1 MALLSQLVGTDP
13 ALIFVN
19 PEAGGGRARRVIS
32 RVEAYL
38 CSQNFPAELVRTE
51 SAAGLEEC
59 AKQAIAR
66 GRRLLV
72 AMGGDGTVQ
81 ALANAAAGKDVLLGI
96 IPAGGGNDV
105 AAALGIPAEPV
116 AAASALL
123 RGVPRPFDL
132 SRARTADGRE
142 RFYCGGGGIGLD
154 AEAAQ
159 HAGTA
164 FRSWPGGLRYVA
176 PALWA
181 LRSFTPIDVEAEIGE
196 NPRERVRARVLLATV
211 TNTPTYGAG
220 LRFAPEAATDDG
232 LLDLVL
238 VEELGLL
245 QILELLPRLFGN
257 GDLRIPQIQ
266 RHRARRV
273 RLVTARPCMFHG
285 DGEIFGPAPVE
296 IEAVRH
302 AVRVIAP
309 VPVRD

>member
-1 MALLSQLVGTDP
+1 MAPRSQSGGTEP
-13 ALIFVN
+13 ALILVN
-19 PEAGGGRARRVIS
+19 PEAGGGRTGRAVP

-38 CSQNFPAELVRTE
+38 RSQNFPAEFVRPKH
-51 SAAGLEEC
+51 AAALEER
-59 AKQAIAR
+59 AKRAIAE

-81 ALANAAAGKDVLLGI
+81 ALANAAVGEDVLFGI

-105 AAALGIPAEPV
+105 AAALGIPMEPV

-132 SRARTADGRE
+132 LRARTADGRE

-154 AEAAQ
+154 AEAARY
-159 HAGTA
+159 ASGA
-164 FRSWPGGLRYVA
+164 FRRWPGGLRYVA
-176 PALWA
+176 SALWP
-181 LRSFTPIDVEAEIGE
+181 LRTFTPIDVQAEIGE
-196 NPRERVRARVLLATV
+196 NPREQVRSRVLLATV

-220 LRFAPEAATDDG
+220 LRFAPDAATDDG

-238 VEELGLL
+238 MEELGLL
-245 QILELLPRLFGN
+245 KILELLPRLFGN

-266 RHRARRV
+266 RYRARRV
-273 RLVTARPCMFHG
+273 RLETARPCMFHG

-309 VPVRD
+309 LSAQG